1 MTVHGGKTFKQWQLD
16 HARQHDIHRYFRLL
30 QRWEMM
36 EQINLFHI
44 LKKAL
49 NPMVKTFKDFARA
62 MNPVAE
68 TIRTLATQIEVL
80 GGKDVIM
87 TAYSMEDAKF
97 THECYK
103 ALVEQRLDL
112 KNNTYKFSF
121 PSTEA

>member
-1 MTVHGGKTFKQWQLD
+1 MTIHGGKTFKQWQLD
-16 HARQHDIHRYFRLL
+16 HAWEHDIHRYFMLL

-36 EQINLFHI
+36 EQIDLFRA

-62 MNPVAE
+62 LNPVTE
-68 TIRTLATQIEVL
+68 TIRSLATQIEVL

-87 TAYSMEDAKF
+87 AAYSEDQAERIYRKVL
-97 THECYK
+97 
-103 ALVEQRLDL
+103 AEQRVDL
-112 KNNTYKFSF
+112 KIHTYKFSF